1 MKPSKVFTKWTD
13 LEIKKTKL
21 KKKKNNIMA
30 LQCHFYMNEFR

>member
-21 KKKKNNIMA
+21 KKKKEQYYGSLMSF
-30 LQCHFYMNEFR
+30 LYE